1 MLKINDSV
9 DFRWSGRCFLHKM
22 LLFTKTTF
30 CIQKTTCFIDV
41 PFCGPSPLG
50 QVHSCFVVGDFVVG
64 QFAVG
69 HIIFIYAYILKA
81 LGSQES
87 PISRRPLVPIWGS
100 DEG

>member
-1 MLKINDSV
+1 MIPLIFD
-9 DFRWSGRCFLHKM
+9 GRDVVFYTKCCYLRKKHFLFK
-22 LLFTKTTF
+22 KTTF
-30 CIQKTTCFIDV
+30 FIDV

-64 QFAVG
+64 QFVVG

-87 PISRRPLVPIWGS
+87 PIFRRPLVPIWGS